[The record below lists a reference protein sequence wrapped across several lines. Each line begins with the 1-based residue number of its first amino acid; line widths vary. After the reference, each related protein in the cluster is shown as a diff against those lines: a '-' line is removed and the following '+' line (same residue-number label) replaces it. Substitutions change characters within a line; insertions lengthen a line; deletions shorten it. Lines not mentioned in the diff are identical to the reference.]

1 MLCTLCYNDLR
12 QQIDKQHWLCE
23 NCGAYLKDTAHYLDP
38 EAEQGRYELH
48 NNDIN
53 DAGYIH
59 FLSPIIN
66 AVLQDFKPEHQG
78 LDYGCGAGPAI
89 THVLRQSGYTVQ
101 LYDPY
106 FHPDLDYLNLTYD
119 YIFSCEVF
127 EHFYK
132 PKQEIEKLIGLL
144 KPGGKLYIMTHL
156 FDAQIQD
163 FPNWYYKKD
172 PTHVFIYTEQTMRFI
187 AQRYQLVLEK
197 IEGRLIVFGKS

>member
-1 MLCTLCYNDLR
+1 MHCTLCETPLEN
-12 QQIDKQHWLCE
+12 QIDDKFMFCQNCNSYIMHKNFWLQDQE
-23 NCGAYLKDTAHYLDP
+23 EKA
-38 EAEQGRYELH
+38 RYDLH
-48 NNDIN
+48 NNDIM
-53 DAGYIH
+53 DLGYIN
-59 FLSPIIN
+59 FVSPITN
-66 AVLQDFKPEHQG
+66 AILNDFAPSHFG
-78 LDYGCGAGPAI
+78 LDYGCGPGPAI

-156 FDAQIQD
+156 FDVQIHD

-187 AQRYQLVLEK
+187 AQHYQLVLEK